1 MRIFQKVGNC
11 YGMFGIFN
19 LFHSSEKEFLP
30 TFLILALD
38 IYKRGDVMRKK
49 LLLLAL
55 VLLLSIASSAVKI
68 EVWIVGW
75 SNEHER
81 TAENL
86 IDREFTPITGIEV
99 DILPLG
105 WGDGDKVILAI
116 ISGDAPDIITSNV
129 VELGIRGSLLDLKKT
144 FGEEYDWLEAQLFP
158 AITKQVHFEG
168 TRFGLPQNVS
178 VMNACYRTD
187 ILAEMGMEIPE
198 TWDDVRAMLP
208 KLQANGRDAGFFYG
222 SPSSN
227 AIWGAYTLIT
237 QHGGNFFMPD
247 GFTSAMDLPE
257 SIRGFVE
264 YIELYTKHNMPKAGA
279 GMTQFRTGEWVM
291 FIEGYWTYSN
301 LVASAPE
308 IEGRWAPGLI
318 PGTKR
323 PDGTIN
329 HGTFTGGTNFGIP
342 STTKNYKEAWEFMK
356 WFLSAEVQAKFVN
369 ELRARTPGALMVP
382 SAPEA
387 LHNLDTLPEA
397 IAMAIHD
404 QINESV
410 AVPYAPT
417 QSVHYRYVEFAIQ
430 KCIQQGADPE
440 TEAKLAA
447 QEMNREMETRKIEYK
462 RFIDQLAKSSK

>member
-1 MRIFQKVGNC
+1 
-11 YGMFGIFN
+11 
-19 LFHSSEKEFLP
+19 
-30 TFLILALD
+30 
-38 IYKRGDVMRKK
+38 MRKK

-279 GMTQFRTGEWVM
+279 GITQFRTGEWVM
-291 FIEGYWTYSN
+291 FIEGYWT
-301 LVASAPE
+301 
-308 IEGRWAPGLI
+308 
-318 PGTKR
+318 
-323 PDGTIN
+323 
-329 HGTFTGGTNFGIP
+329 
-342 STTKNYKEAWEFMK
+342 
-356 WFLSAEVQAKFVN
+356 
-369 ELRARTPGALMVP
+369 
-382 SAPEA
+382 
-387 LHNLDTLPEA
+387 
-397 IAMAIHD
+397 
-404 QINESV
+404 
-410 AVPYAPT
+410 
-417 QSVHYRYVEFAIQ
+417 
-430 KCIQQGADPE
+430 
-440 TEAKLAA
+440 
-447 QEMNREMETRKIEYK
+447 
-462 RFIDQLAKSSK
+462 